1 MISCFRLYV
10 VKNRVQS
17 ITATTYCDGIVV
29 ARGGDGAVWDELLL
43 YRRRAPFRLG
53 FYVVLGQVIIVDLV
67 LLIGNLLTE
76 PEGNGET

>member
-1 MISCFRLYV
+1 M
-10 VKNRVQS
+10 
-17 ITATTYCDGIVV
+17 V
-29 ARGGDGAVWDELLL
+29 ARGGDVAVWDELLL

-53 FYVVLGQVIIVDLV
+53 FYVVLGQVIIVDLI